1 MFGFTLG
8 GSAEKS
14 KTTTNGAKTFT
25 NTTTRN
31 VPQWGAD
38 LVQKGAARV
47 DSFVDMDPEA
57 QAAPANPLLTGA
69 AKSAADLSGRAATD
83 PAWLKPYMTA
93 DTPFASGGKAYDF
106 VDRYLNPYLK
116 DVVDASAADF
126 DSQAGK
132 VRAQQS
138 LDLAGS
144 GAFGGSG
151 AALTQSMTEGELS
164 RSRASTLSGLRSRAY
179 DTAVGA
185 AAGDADRATQARIS
199 NAQMRLQDQGQKVGF
214 GFQDQQHQLAAQEN
228 ARANIATQAGLGQ
241 TLRGIDQDLRGARAT
256 NAQQVVALLSGLPL
270 DLFSGTT
277 VQGASTETGTSK
289 TKGVKVSG
297 SVSGSI
303 SGGPANG

>member
-14 KTTTNGAKTFT
+14 KTTTNGAKSFS

-47 DSFVDMDPEA
+47 DNFFDMDPEG
-57 QAAPANPLLTGA
+57 QAAPANALLTGA
-69 AKSAADLSGRAATD
+69 AQSAADLSGGVATD
-83 PAWLKPYMTA
+83 SSWLKPYMTA
-93 DTPFASGGKAYDF
+93 DTPFASGGKAYNF

-126 DSQAGK
+126 DSQAGR

-214 GFQDQQHQLAAQEN
+214 EFQNQQQQLADQEN
-228 ARANIATQAGLGQ
+228 ARANIAAQAGLGQ

-277 VQGASTETGTSK
+277 EQGASTETGTSK
-289 TKGVKVSG
+289 SKGVKVSG
-297 SVSGSI
+297 SVSG
-303 SGGPANG
+303 GPANG

>member
-38 LVQKGAARV
+38 LVQKGAGRV

-69 AKSAADLSGRAATD
+69 AQSAADLSGRVATD

-93 DTPFASGGKAYDF
+93 DTPFASGGKAYNF

-126 DSQAGK
+126 DSQAGR

-164 RSRASTLSGLRSRAY
+164 RSRATTLSGLRSRAY

-199 NAQMRLQDQGQKVGF
+199 NAQIRLQDRGQKVGF

-241 TLRGIDQDLRGARAT
+241 TMRGIDQDLRGARAT

-297 SVSGSI
+297 SVSG
-303 SGGPANG
+303 GPANG